1 MIELKCLWSDSVN
14 MSQAHTSELRK
25 KEELITQLKH
35 DSENVHQYQLKIQEV
50 NKQLENMKNQEKRKE
65 EELLHVNLNLRGKD
79 EALKEMKTTE
89 ISLQHKMEKLKQG
102 IL

>member
-14 MSQAHTSELRK
+14 LSQTHMTELRK

-35 DSENVHQYQLKIQEV
+35 DSENIHQYQLKIQEV

-65 EELLHVNLNLRGKD
+65 KELLQVNLDMRGKD
-79 EALKEMKTTE
+79 EALKEMKTRE
-89 ISLQHKMEKLKQG
+89 ISLQRKVENLKQG

>member
-14 MSQAHTSELRK
+14 MSQAHTTKLRK

-65 EELLHVNLNLRGKD
+65 EELLQVNLDLRGKD
-79 EALKEMKTTE
+79 ETIKEMETR
-89 ISLQHKMEKLKQG
+89 LQRKVEKLKQR